1 MGDNINKT
9 KFDKFLKTKAG
20 EYAKEKQDQLS
31 IFNDVLSL
39 LGDMNQNCDIQF
51 KAHIDGIASVNY
63 NLHGAGYGDLCAF
76 FW

>member
-1 MGDNINKT
+1 
-9 KFDKFLKTKAG
+9 
-20 EYAKEKQDQLS
+20 
-31 IFNDVLSL
+31 
-39 LGDMNQNCDIQF
+39 MNQNCDIQF